1 MGLLVNLDGVIASTG
16 SVSVLDR
23 GFLYGDGV
31 YEVVRTFRG
40 RPFGLDEHLTR
51 LRQSAAYLYMD
62 VPWSDPQIKT
72 EVERTLKQAG
82 NDESYIRIVI
92 TRGAEDEISLLP
104 GDDIEPSLTIIVRP
118 IAQRMVLSET
128 GVHLQVSERLR
139 TDPRALTPAAK
150 TGNYLN
156 NILALIEA
164 RRGGADDALLLNG
177 GGEVT
182 EATTSNF
189 WLVRDGIVHTPPTEA
204 GILHGITRYFL
215 LQLLR
220 ERSIPHRETSL
231 RPEELRTAKEAF
243 LSSSVRLLMPVAR
256 IDDHVLPCCPGP
268 LTRLLWEGLLE
279 GMEAGVQAVP
289 PLR

>member
-62 VPWSDPQIKT
+62 VPWSDTQIKT

-92 TRGAEDEISLLP
+92 TRGAEDELSLLP

-139 TDPRALTPAAK
+139 TDQRALTPAAK

-177 GGEVT
+177 EGEVT

-189 WLVRDGIVHTPPTEA
+189 WFVRDGIVHTPPTEA

-220 ERSIPHRETSL
+220 ERSIPHCETSL
-231 RPEELRTAKEAF
+231 RPGELQTAEEAF

>member
-1 MGLLVNLDGVIASTG
+1 MGLLVNLNGVIASTG

-62 VPWSDPQIKT
+62 VPWSDAHIRT
-72 EVERTLKQAG
+72 EVERTLRQAV
-82 NDESYIRIVI
+82 NDESYVRIVI

-118 IAQRMVLSET
+118 IAQRMVLSEA

-139 TDPRALTPAAK
+139 TDRRALTPAAK

-177 GGEVT
+177 DGEVT

-231 RPEELRTAKEAF
+231 RPEELQTAEEAF

-256 IDDHVLPCCPGP
+256 IDDHLLPCCPGP

-279 GMEAGVQAVP
+279 GMEAGMQAVP
-289 PLR
+289 PPR

>member
-1 MGLLVNLDGVIASTG
+1 MGLLVNLNGVIASTG

-62 VPWSDPQIKT
+62 APWSDAHIRT

-82 NDESYIRIVI
+82 NDESYVRIVI

-104 GDDIEPSLTIIVRP
+104 GDDIEPGLTIIVRP
-118 IAQRMVLSET
+118 IAQRMVLSEA

-139 TDPRALTPAAK
+139 TDRRALTPAAK

-177 GGEVT
+177 DGEVT

-220 ERSIPHRETSL
+220 EHSIPHRETSL
-231 RPEELRTAKEAF
+231 RPEELQTAEEAF

-256 IDDHVLPCCPGP
+256 IDDHLLPCCPGP

-279 GMEAGVQAVP
+279 GMEAGMQAVP
-289 PLR
+289 PPQ